1 MQLVK
6 KNSQML
12 KEKEK
17 QEATQ
22 QDEDMQKKY
31 EQCDV

>member
-22 QDEDMQKKY
+22 QDEDMEKKI
-31 EQCDV
+31 

>member
-1 MQLVK
+1 MQLVQ

-22 QDEDMQKKY
+22 QDEDMEKKI
-31 EQCDV
+31 

>member
-22 QDEDMQKKY
+22 QDEDMQKKI
-31 EQCDV
+31 